1 MFVHSR
7 YPVAAVALTAFVQGD
22 DEHIRLSN
30 PRSARNE
37 LDHKAHATKIIRER
51 KLFEEYCQ
59 KTRQPSRL
67 LE

>member
-1 MFVHSR
+1 M
-7 YPVAAVALTAFVQGD
+7 ATIALTAFVQEND
-22 DEHIRLSN
+22 DHIRLSN

-37 LDHKAHATKIIRER
+37 LDHKANATKIIRER
-51 KLFEEYCQ
+51 KVFEEYCQ